1 MAGHWTRFVRFRAR
15 KIWQS
20 NGKPK
25 MYKRKNHC
33 PNAYVNLS
41 IETLW
46 LARAIQDALDIL
58 LGNPPEEPLFD
69 RERTKVLAISRDV
82 FERLGAYGQ
91 NNGGNYSSVGEWTAS
106 SRTEFIRQ
114 VAVHWRAFIDASF
127 GMTCASELI
136 MSLTDYEI
144 SVMEQVL
151 RLDKE
156 IRTNKE
162 GVVFCMSQELE
173 LKTLHQ
179 SALRALRCS
188 SYLGSVQSRL
198 G

>member
-1 MAGHWTRFVRFRAR
+1 MF
-15 KIWQS
+15 KS
-20 NGKPK
+20 E
-25 MYKRKNHC
+25 NHK

-46 LARAIQDALDIL
+46 LSRAIQDALDIL
-58 LGNPPEEPLFD
+58 LSESLEDSSPI
-69 RERTKVLAISRDV
+69 RERAKVLGTSRDV
-82 FERLGAYGQ
+82 FERLGAYGHS
-91 NNGGNYSSVGEWTAS
+91 NGCVNSHSNEWTAA

-144 SVMEQVL
+144 STLEQVL

-156 IRTNKE
+156 IRANKE
-162 GVVFCMSQELE
+162 GVVFCMGQELDA
-173 LKTLHQ
+173 KSRHQ
-179 SALRALRCS
+179 RVQRALRCS
-188 SYLGSVQSRL
+188 SYLDAVQTRL

>member
-1 MAGHWTRFVRFRAR
+1 ML
-15 KIWQS
+15 KS
-20 NGKPK
+20 EN
-25 MYKRKNHC
+25 YK

-41 IETLW
+41 IEALW
-46 LARAIQDALDIL
+46 LAHAIQDALDIL
-58 LGNPPEEPLFD
+58 LVAQTGAPLFVCD
-69 RERTKVLAISRDV
+69 RTKVLSISRDV

-91 NNGGNYSSVGEWTAS
+91 NNGCAQSKGGDWTAA

-144 SVMEQVL
+144 SILEQVL

-156 IRTNKE
+156 IGTNKE
-162 GVVFCMSQELE
+162 GVVFCMGQEL
-173 LKTLHQ
+173 KARSQHQ
-179 SALRALRCS
+179 SVLRALRCRT
-188 SYLGSVQSRL
+188 YLESVHTRIS
-198 G
+198 

>member
-1 MAGHWTRFVRFRAR
+1 MFKSESSKT
-15 KIWQS
+15 
-20 NGKPK
+20 
-25 MYKRKNHC
+25 
-33 PNAYVNLS
+33 NAYINLS
-41 IETLW
+41 IEALW
-46 LARAIQDALDIL
+46 LARAVQDGLDIL
-58 LGNPPEEPLFD
+58 LGEPTKESFCD
-69 RERTKVLAISRDV
+69 RDRTKVLGISRDV
-82 FERLGAYGQ
+82 FERLGAYGHS
-91 NNGGNYSSVGEWTAS
+91 NGCEHSQSEVWTAA

-144 SVMEQVL
+144 NILEQVL

-162 GVVFCMSQELE
+162 GVVFCMNQEL
-173 LKTLHQ
+173 KAKSQRQ
-179 SALRALRCS
+179 STLRALRCGG
-188 SYLGSVQSRL
+188 YLESIQARL

>member
-1 MAGHWTRFVRFRAR
+1 MSR
-15 KIWQS
+15 
-20 NGKPK
+20 N
-25 MYKRKNHC
+25 KNHN
-33 PNAYVNLS
+33 PNAYLDLS

-58 LGNPPEEPLFD
+58 LGDASEDSLLD
-69 RERTKVLAISRDV
+69 GDRTKVLGISRDV
-82 FERLGAYGQ
+82 FERLGAYGH
-91 NNGGNYSSVGEWTAS
+91 NNGVVHSTAGEWTAA

-144 SVMEQVL
+144 SILEQVL

-173 LKTLHQ
+173 VKTQHQ

-188 SYLGSVQSRL
+188 VYMGSVQSRL
-198 G
+198 R